1 MASKLSISRA
11 WDETRSILARDGK
24 LFVTV
29 AAALLVLPGVVR
41 DLSTPPAQP
50 GHFPEPGAW
59 MAVWLITILIGI
71 VGQLA
76 LARLALANR
85 TSVGEAIGHA
95 GRRMPN
101 YFLAQLI
108 WVAPFAC
115 AMVALAGPVQQ
126 KSGPAAL
133 AILLGFA
140 LFVFVSIR
148 LVLTPPVATQEA
160 VGPLAI
166 IRRSWDLTAGNWW
179 RLFGFLVIFI
189 IGAGILVLAT
199 MAIVGVLVKSILG
212 DFEPLTPG
220 ALILSLAE
228 QIVMAGAYVVLMA
241 MIARLYAQAAGAEAS
256 VPSSGI

>member
-11 WDETRSILARDGK
+11 WDESRRILARDGK
-24 LFVTV
+24 LFASV

-59 MAVWLITILIGI
+59 MAVWLVTILVGI

-76 LARLALANR
+76 LARLALADR
-85 TSVGEAIGHA
+85 TTVGEAIGHA
-95 GRRMPN
+95 GRRMPT
-101 YFLAQLI
+101 YFLAQVI
-108 WVAPFAC
+108 WVAPFAL
-115 AMVALAGPVQQ
+115 AMVALAGPVQE

-133 AILLGFA
+133 AILVGFA
-140 LFVFVSIR
+140 LFVFLSIR

-166 IRRSWDLTAGNWW
+166 IKRSWDLTSGNWW

-199 MAIVGVLVKSILG
+199 IAIVGVIVKMIFG
-212 DFEPLTPG
+212 DFEPLTAG
-220 ALILSLAE
+220 ALLLSLAE
-228 QIVMAGAYVVLMA
+228 QIVISGAYVIMMTML
-241 MIARLYAQAAGAEAS
+241 ARLYVQAAGAEAS
-256 VPSSGI
+256 VPSSGT